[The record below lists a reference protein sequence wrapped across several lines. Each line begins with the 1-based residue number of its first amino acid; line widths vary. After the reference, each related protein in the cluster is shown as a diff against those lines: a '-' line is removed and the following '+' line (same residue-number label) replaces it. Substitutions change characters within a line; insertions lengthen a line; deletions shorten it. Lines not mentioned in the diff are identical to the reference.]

1 MLIPVR
7 FIAHP
12 NKVPRM
18 ITNIYYRL
26 AHLIR
31 AFSQIFMPPLT
42 TCLTVETLLR
52 TESLAEDKYR
62 GLSYHVLLPFGEG
75 CSVTL
80 PLSDFFLML
89 SCGGTFPYPKRLK
102 RSIYGGSMYCF
113 RSAVRLTSPGL

>member
-12 NKVPRM
+12 NRVPRM

-31 AFSQIFMPPLT
+31 ALSYIFMPPLT

-62 GLSYHVLLPFGEG
+62 GLK
-75 CSVTL
+75 
-80 PLSDFFLML
+80 DFL
-89 SCGGTFPYPKRLK
+89 GD
-102 RSIYGGSMYCF
+102 
-113 RSAVRLTSPGL
+113 TS